1 MPEPKVLLI
10 LSHPNYSSSFA
21 NKTIISFLKQ
31 LLPSLEID
39 HIDSLYPS
47 EKIDIKKEQEKL
59 LKNDYIIF
67 QYPMFWHNRPHL
79 LSKWFED
86 VYEYGFAYGNNS
98 YKLKDKKIIVSITL
112 GNTLDFFK
120 DDISLDNLLSPFKA
134 SAKYT
139 KQIFFGY
146 VMTDNISNDIN
157 NNTILKQEKIKELEK
172 HAQKIYEII
181 QGNYLSKYIEI

>member
-1 MPEPKVLLI
+1 MSEPKVLLI

-21 NKTIISFLKQ
+21 NKTIISSLKL
-31 LLPSLEID
+31 LLPSIEID

-59 LKNDYIIF
+59 IKNDIIIF
-67 QYPMFWHNRPHL
+67 QYPMIWHNRPHL

-120 DDISLDNLLSPFKA
+120 DEISVDNLLSPFKA

-139 KQIFFGY
+139 KQKFCGY
-146 VMTDNISNDIN
+146 VVTDNINNDIN
-157 NNTILKQEKIKELEK
+157 NDINLKNEKIKELEI
-172 HAQKIYEII
+172 HAKKIFDII
-181 QGNYLSKYIEI
+181 NNIS